1 MSLTVPRGDLVWVF
15 RRGHP
20 GKIYPTTRAIHLDLP
35 DTCDHY
41 SVVVLEKNGNI
52 LESKGHTYIAIAN
65 GDHFRP
71 SDHDVWEKP
80 EEPSLHQRTFHLHIL
95 DADPGVSW
103 SDATVT
109 DTGYTVI
116 VKADECC
123 IWDPTPT
130 YQKHSMAIINSTL
143 KEVQEKCNMQSSL
156 DCYGFGRFSL
166 LRSTHSSIATPGG
179 YGILDVADSHI
190 TERLWSLHVNL
201 AQQQLG
207 IATPENLEQWENLF
221 TLTLTSFGY
230 VMPWTLEQRDN
241 VTTEL
246 FLGTQQDCED
256 QSSRVLAVIN
266 HVKQAKW
273 SLSKVEKQL
282 YDMCKE
288 ITEAYIVSLW
298 ADPQVAGSTGITR
311 AGHCVCA
318 IKRKDIFH
326 VLEATSP
333 IVPHKTGKEYTKID
347 GVLLNHPRVIEP
359 NRYLKFA
366 FMANETTSF
375 FVGHYDKDKK
385 FVIGVDD
392 LNSPFEKLDFGGKE
406 RDVHNAL
413 YKNFTIMPCIDP
425 KKNKNLQKALVTF
438 KRLFPHLFCD
448 IPASDRTAFGAI
460 ATKPIGKACRFD
472 LPFITLYVVEPCE
485 PCT

>member
-20 GKIYPTTRAIHLDLP
+20 GKLYKSGTIHLDLP
-35 DTCDHY
+35 DTCEHY
-41 SVVVLEKNGNI
+41 SVVVLEKNGSI

-65 GDHFRP
+65 GDHFKP
-71 SDHDVWEKP
+71 SDDKVWEKP
-80 EEPSLHQRTFHLHIL
+80 EEPSLHQRTFNLHIL
-95 DADPGVSW
+95 NTEPGVSW
-103 SDATVT
+103 SDATST
-109 DTGYTVI
+109 DTTYTVI

-130 YQKHSMAIINSTL
+130 YEKHSTAIINATL
-143 KEVQEKCNMQSSL
+143 EEVQSKCNMQSSA

-166 LRSTHSSIATPGG
+166 LRSSHSSIATPGA
-179 YGILDVADSHI
+179 YGILDTADSHI
-190 TERLWSLHVNL
+190 TERLWTLHVNL

-207 IATPENLEQWENLF
+207 IAKPKSKEQWENLF

-241 VTTEL
+241 ITTEL

-266 HVKQAKW
+266 HLKKTEW
-273 SLSKVEKQL
+273 SLLNVEKQL

-288 ITEAYIVSLW
+288 ITEGYIVSLW
-298 ADPQVAGSTGITR
+298 ADPQVSGSTGITR

-318 IKRKDIFH
+318 IKRNGSFQI
-326 VLEATSP
+326 LEATSP
-333 IVPHKTGKEYTKID
+333 ITPHKPGKEYPKMN

-366 FMANETTSF
+366 FMANEKTSF

-385 FVIGVDD
+385 FSIGVDD
-392 LNSPFEKLDFGGKE
+392 LNSPFEILDFGGKE
-406 RDVHNAL
+406 RMLHNTL
-413 YKNFTIMPCIDP
+413 FKDFTIMPCIDP
-425 KKNKNLQKALVTF
+425 KANNNLHKALVTF
-438 KRLFPHLFCD
+438 KKLFPHLFCD
-448 IPASDRTAFGAI
+448 ITASDRTATGAI

-472 LPFITLYVVEPCE
+472 LPFITIYVVEQCE